1 MAKRHKSKTT
11 RVARRKGRGKTT
23 LRHVHL
29 SRDPAP
35 LERPNSSRKAL
46 AEAGK
51 EKKAAN
57 ALTKGQLVT
66 EKMNHSSVE
75 NPDEQTLTRK
85 RRRKQVRLSVAMR
98 KIGLDEYMV
107 AESLAGLIEK
117 LGTNKGEAKVLLD
130 ALKEST
136 RVLEP
141 LPKAYGASGKRRTK
155 RSGIA
160 TRYSA
165 TGKKRIAGARCQGAW
180 RRIERA

>member
-1 MAKRHKSKTT
+1 L
-11 RVARRKGRGKTT
+11 G
-23 LRHVHL
+23 
-29 SRDPAP
+29 
-35 LERPNSSRKAL
+35 RPNSSRRAL

-51 EKKAAN
+51 KKKAAN

-107 AESLAGLIEK
+107 AENLAGLIES
-117 LGTNKGEAKVLLD
+117 LGKKQGEAKVLLD

-141 LPKAYGASGKRRTK
+141 PPKAYGASESDGPNEVVLRHDIPRPA
-155 RSGIA
+155 RNASQEQGV
-160 TRYSA
+160 REP
-165 TGKKRIAGARCQGAW
+165 GAG
-180 RRIERA
+180 